1 MTLPFKAIAVDMDG
15 TFLDDRKQY
24 NHHQFAHLLDEFEK
38 RGIHFI
44 IASGRPYARLQQDF
58 GDFAKRMDFVTLNG
72 ARLII
77 NGKAVAVYPISRQN
91 ILLLIK
97 QVHGEYGVMPTMV
110 LEDVVSYLNSEVSA
124 SDRDFLA
131 YFAGKSAV
139 IDDWHDLPKDHI
151 LQITFNMDSSE
162 AKKIETKFNQSHDQE
177 ITAFASASNAIDIT
191 LAGVNKGTGI
201 KHLLGKL
208 GLTGDDLIAFGDG
221 GNDIAML
228 DFAKYSY
235 AMANGMQKVKE
246 HAKYIAPANTENGVF
261 KVLEKYLNEDN

>member
-1 MTLPFKAIAVDMDG
+1 MALPFKAIAVDMDG

-24 NHHQFAHLLDEFEK
+24 NHQQFAHLLDEFEK

-58 GDFAKRMDFVTLNG
+58 GEFAERMDFVTLNG

-77 NGKAVAVYPISRQN
+77 NGKAVAVYPLARPNALS
-91 ILLLIK
+91 LIK
-97 QVHGEYGVMPTMV
+97 SVHSQYGVMPTMV

-124 SDRDFLA
+124 AERDFLA
-131 YFAGKSAV
+131 YFAGQSAV
-139 IDDWHDLPKDHI
+139 IDDWKDLPKKNI
-151 LQITFNMDSSE
+151 LQVTFNMDSAKASE
-162 AKKIETKFNQSHDQE
+162 IKNDFNAHHKQKIA
-177 ITAFASASNAIDIT
+177 AFASSSNAIDII
-191 LAGVNKGTGI
+191 LAGINKGTGI
-201 KHLLGKL
+201 KHLLSEL
-208 GLTGDDLIAFGDG
+208 NLTGDDLIAFGDG

-261 KVLEKYLNEDN
+261 KVLKQYLSKD